1 MRPNLNSVANLHYHF
16 PLLRFSPIFSRA
28 GFFYNPVVGSQTAL
42 RSAAKSSLSTGAAT
56 TSRLLLRRCTCTT
69 MATDPPAVPV
79 RDEIELTE
87 VERKIFDRLLGT
99 LRKFNL
105 TTELRVAGGW
115 VRDKLL
121 GKECYD
127 IDIAIDN
134 MSGSQFVDSVKD
146 YLETVNE
153 VAQGDCVIAR
163 NPDQSKHLET
173 ARMRLFDQW
182 IDFVNLRCED
192 YNENSRIPTM
202 KFGTAEED
210 AYRRD
215 LTINSLFY
223 NINNSSVEDL
233 TGRGIADLKS
243 GKIVTPLPPKETFL
257 DDPLRVLRAIR
268 FGARFEF
275 EMDEDLKEAAR
286 CEEVKNAL
294 AAKISKERVGTEIE
308 LMISGNQP
316 VKAMSYIADLTLYP
330 VVFCFPPN
338 YQPEVS
344 EGCQTQ
350 SIAYLEAAWSLIHSI
365 GYASFTDQQ
374 RRLALYASLFL
385 PFRNITY
392 KDAKGKRM
400 PVVNYIFRDS
410 LKQKASDPD
419 LVMKVHQSIDKLTTL
434 IPSLISKAETMP
446 PEVNQEMEFADVATN
461 SKLQISTGTVH
472 FYTNHAA
479 NLNTNSFS
487 STPYSLLIAGFVLRE
502 VKDLWRIALLISTM
516 LHPSDLA
523 SSSKEDNGKP
533 ELDKRKDLFKA
544 AEAAILELGLD
555 NVWDMKPLINGKEIM
570 SVLQLKSGGPLVKE
584 WQQKILSWQLAH
596 PTGTAHECLEWMKE
610 THYSKRPETE

>member
-233 TGRGIADLKS
+233 TGRG
-243 GKIVTPLPPKETFL
+243 
-257 DDPLRVLRAIR
+257 
-268 FGARFEF
+268 ARFEF

-461 SKLQISTGTVH
+461 SKLQISTG
-472 FYTNHAA
+472 
-479 NLNTNSFS
+479 
-487 STPYSLLIAGFVLRE
+487 FVLRE

>member
-1 MRPNLNSVANLHYHF
+1 MRPNLNSLVNLHS
-16 PLLRFSPIFSRA
+16 PLRLLLFSPKFSSA
-28 GFFYNPVVGSQTAL
+28 SFFCNPAVASPIAL
-42 RSAAKSSLSTGAAT
+42 RSATKSSVRTRAAT
-56 TSRLLLRRCTCTT
+56 TSRLLLRRCTCTAMST
-69 MATDPPAVPV
+69 APPPPEAVVPV
-79 RDEIELTE
+79 RDKIELTD
-87 VERKIFDRLLGT
+87 VERKIFDRLLAT
-99 LRKFNL
+99 LRHFNFSM
-105 TTELRVAGGW
+105 ELRVAGGW

-121 GKECYD
+121 GKDCYD

-134 MSGSQFVDSVKD
+134 MSGSDFVDKVKE
-146 YLETVNE
+146 YLESVNE
-153 VAQGDCVIAR
+153 VAQGVGVIAR

-182 IDFVNLRCED
+182 IDFVNLRSED
-192 YNENSRIPTM
+192 YSENSRIPTM

-223 NINNSSVEDL
+223 NINKSSVEDL

-243 GKIVTPLPPKETFL
+243 GRIVTPLPPKETFL

-275 EMDEDLKEAAR
+275 KIDEDLKEAAR

-316 VKAMSYIADLTLYP
+316 VKAMSYITDLTLYP
-330 VVFCFPPN
+330 IVFCLPPN
-338 YQPEVS
+338 RQPEVAD
-344 EGCQTQ
+344 GCQTQ
-350 SIAYLEAAWSLIHSI
+350 SMVYLDAAWSLIHSI
-365 GYASFTDQQ
+365 GYTSFTDQQ
-374 RRLALYASLFL
+374 RRHALYSALFL
-385 PFRNITY
+385 PYRNITY

-419 LVMKVHQSIDKLTTL
+419 LVIKVHQSIDKFTTL
-434 IPSLISKAETMP
+434 IPSFTSKEETMP
-446 PEVNQEMEFADVATN
+446 PEVDQEMEFADVPTT
-461 SKLQISTGTVH
+461 SKLRISTG
-472 FYTNHAA
+472 F
-479 NLNTNSFS
+479 L
-487 STPYSLLIAGFVLRE
+487 LRE
-502 VKDLWRIALLISTM
+502 VKDLWRIALLLSTM

-523 SSSKEDNGKP
+523 SSSMEDNGKP
-533 ELDKRKDLFKA
+533 ELDKMKDLFKVV
-544 AEAAILELGLD
+544 EAAILELGLD

-596 PTGTAHECLEWMKE
+596 PTGTADECLEWMKE
-610 THYSKRPETE
+610 THCSKRAKIE